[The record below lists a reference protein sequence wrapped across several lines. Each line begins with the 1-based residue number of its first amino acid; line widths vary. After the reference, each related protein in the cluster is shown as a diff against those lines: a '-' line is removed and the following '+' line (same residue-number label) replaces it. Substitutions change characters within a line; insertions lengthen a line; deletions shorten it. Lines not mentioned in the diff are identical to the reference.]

1 MDRKIAVITGATG
14 GIGLET
20 AKSLAASG
28 FYIVLLARNES
39 KAERA
44 KNVLFKINN
53 KVDIDCIH
61 CDLASLPSVKCAA
74 TRIMMTV
81 GEISVLINNAGGIF
95 PDFSLT
101 PDGIERSFSVNHLG
115 HFLLT
120 TSLLPTLIESKT
132 RIINVSSEAHK
143 AAKPNLENVNS
154 RDSYS
159 AFTTYANVKLYN
171 ILFTKQLA
179 ERYGAEG
186 LSSYALHPGVVKTSF
201 GASYTGFVKLMIKAA
216 QPFMI
221 SAKKGAETSIHLATQ
236 DISPDHNGAYF
247 ASKKIKLPSKAA
259 LDKTLQNQLWSLSE
273 EMIAPILAHKGG
285 K

>member
-1 MDRKIAVITGATG
+1 MESKTAVITGATG

-20 AKSLAASG
+20 AKSLAAEG
-28 FYIVLLARNES
+28 FNIVMLARNEK

-53 KVDIDCIH
+53 QIDIDCIH

-81 GEISVLINNAGGIF
+81 GEVDVLINNAGGIF

-101 PDGIERSFSVNHLG
+101 TDGIERSFSVNHLG

-120 TSLLPTLIESKT
+120 HSLLPTLIESNT

-143 AAKPNLENVNS
+143 AAKPNLENVNG
-154 RDSYS
+154 RDGYS

-171 ILFTKQLA
+171 ILFTKQLVA
-179 ERYGAEG
+179 KYGAEG
-186 LSSYALHPGVVKTSF
+186 LSAYALHPGVVKTSF
-201 GASYTGFVKLMIKAA
+201 GASYSGFVKWMIKLA

-221 SAKKGAETSIHLATQ
+221 SAKQGSETSVYLATE

-247 ASKKIKLPSKAA
+247 AKKQIKLPSKKA
-259 LDKTLQNQLWSLSE
+259 LDKDLQLELWKLSE
-273 EMIAPILAHKGG
+273 EMVAPILEIKSS
-285 K
+285 